1 MESMINTR
9 EVILTLKEV
18 RKEKNLSF
26 DKILDL
32 MRENDQYL
40 SKSTLSRVFADGSED
55 KSFRYEE
62 TLRPIANALL
72 DIETIEQDDDV
83 DTQAYKSILKLKK
96 DLIEEYAEQNA
107 RLKEELETVKN
118 RERLKYSE
126 KLEKETK
133 HFNDSLTF
141 MSHQIA
147 LKDQRIDAL
156 LATTTE
162 LMATNNK
169 LVKQLMDCPL
179 RKCDES

>member
-1 MESMINTR
+1 MENMINTR

-26 DKILDL
+26 DNILDL
-32 MRENDQYL
+32 MSENGQFL

-72 DIETIEQDDDV
+72 DIETIEQDDDI
-83 DTQAYKSILKLKK
+83 DTQAYKSILRLKK
-96 DLIEEYAEQNA
+96 DII
-107 RLKEELETVKN
+107 KELEDKLN
-118 RERLKYSE
+118 NEKLKYHE

-133 HFNDSLTF
+133 HFNESVAF
-141 MSHQIA
+141 MKHQIE

-162 LMATNNK
+162 LMATNKK
-169 LVKQLMDCPL
+169 LLHQLMDCPL
-179 RKCDES
+179 RNCDED